1 MADADGTPPRRIA
14 WVTGASRGVG
24 RGVAVALGQ
33 AGWVVYV
40 TARSSADGRTGHLPG
55 TVEQTADAVT
65 EAGGLGVAV
74 PCDHRDD
81 AAVRAVA
88 ARITADHGRLDLL
101 VNNAWAG
108 YERLNAGGWEE
119 WNAPFWEQPLELFDA
134 MFGGGVR
141 THYVAAAVSAPLLIA
156 TPRSLVVTVSVA
168 VPETEQHAFGTAYA
182 MAKTADAV
190 TAAGGLGIAVKC
202 DHRDDAAVRAVAARI
217 TADHGRLDL
226 LVNNAWAGYERLNAG
241 GWQEWNAP
249 FWEQPLELF
258 DAMFSGGVRAHYVAA
273 AVTAPLLIA
282 TPQSLVVTVSVA
294 VPETEQHAFGAAYA
308 MAKTA
313 DDRLALAAAIQ
324 LGEHGV
330 ASVAVHPDWVRTE
343 GVLQFA
349 DQADLSASQSP
360 EGVGRAI
367 AALAGDPEVMSL
379 TGQALTV
386 RALAARYGVDVSS

>member
-1 MADADGTPPRRIA
+1 MADAGDEPARRVA
-14 WVTGASRGVG
+14 WVTGGSRGVG
-24 RGVAVALGQ
+24 RGVAVALGR

-40 TARSSADGRTGHLPG
+40 TARSSAGERTGHLPG

-65 EAGGLGVAV
+65 AAGGSGIAV

-108 YERLNAGGWEE
+108 YERLNAGAWQE

-156 TPRSLVVTVSVA
+156 TPR
-168 VPETEQHAFGTAYA
+168 
-182 MAKTADAV
+182 
-190 TAAGGLGIAVKC
+190 
-202 DHRDDAAVRAVAARI
+202 
-217 TADHGRLDL
+217 
-226 LVNNAWAGYERLNAG
+226 
-241 GWQEWNAP
+241 
-249 FWEQPLELF
+249 
-258 DAMFSGGVRAHYVAA
+258 
-273 AVTAPLLIA
+273 
-282 TPQSLVVTVSVA
+282 SLVVTVSVA

-349 DQADLSASQSP
+349 DQVDLSSSQSP
-360 EGVGRAI
+360 EGVGRVI
-367 AALAGDPEVMSL
+367 AALAGDPEVMGL

-386 RALAARYGVDVSS
+386 KALAARYGIDVSS

>member
-1 MADADGTPPRRIA
+1 MRTVLRRGGSPG
-14 WVTGASRGVG
+14 VTGASRGVG
-24 RGVAVALGQ
+24 RGVAMALGQ

-40 TARSSADGRTGHLPG
+40 TARSSADRRTGHLPG
-55 TVEQTADAVT
+55 TVEQTAEAVT
-65 EAGGLGVAV
+65 AAGGLGIAV

-81 AAVRAVA
+81 TAVRAAA
-88 ARITADHGRLDLL
+88 ARIAADHGRLDLL
-101 VNNAWAG
+101 VNNACAG
-108 YERLNAGGWEE
+108 YERLNAGGWQE

-141 THYVAAAVSAPLLIA
+141 THYVAAAVS
-156 TPRSLVVTVSVA
+156 
-168 VPETEQHAFGTAYA
+168 
-182 MAKTADAV
+182 
-190 TAAGGLGIAVKC
+190 
-202 DHRDDAAVRAVAARI
+202 
-217 TADHGRLDL
+217 
-226 LVNNAWAGYERLNAG
+226 
-241 GWQEWNAP
+241 
-249 FWEQPLELF
+249 
-258 DAMFSGGVRAHYVAA
+258 
-273 AVTAPLLIA
+273 APLLIA

-349 DQADLSASQSP
+349 DQVDLSSSQSP

-367 AALAGDPEVMSL
+367 AALAGDPEVMGL

-386 RALAARYGVDVSS
+386 KALAARYGVDVSS